1 MLAALQ
7 EVVVDSNLHAVLQV
21 VFLVVAGALLGK
33 L

>member
-7 EVVVDSNLHAVLQV
+7 ELVVDSNLNAVLQV